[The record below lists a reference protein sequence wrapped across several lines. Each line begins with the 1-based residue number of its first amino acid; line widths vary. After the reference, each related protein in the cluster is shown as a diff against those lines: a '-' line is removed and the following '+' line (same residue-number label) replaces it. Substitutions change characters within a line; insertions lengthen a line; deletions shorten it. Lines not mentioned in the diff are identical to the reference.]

1 LTQSRDVFAGV
12 GEGLAA
18 LCKRLEVDKNEIIA
32 EQGAEARSMHF
43 ILDGRIGILVKIDD
57 GRLIRVRSLGPLTTI
72 GEMVLITKRLRRATI
87 QAEMRARAL

>member
-43 ILDGRIGILVKIDD
+43 ILDGR
-57 GRLIRVRSLGPLTTI
+57 LIRVRSLGPLTTI

>member
-1 LTQSRDVFAGV
+1 
-12 GEGLAA
+12 
-18 LCKRLEVDKNEIIA
+18 
-32 EQGAEARSMHF
+32 MHF
-43 ILDGRIGILVKIDD
+43 ILD